1 MTGYFKGLFVFLALC
16 VSGGLFKDILED
28 IYMVKTLFVLDVQ
41 IPTIK
46 GKRKECK

>member
-28 IYMVKTLFVLDVQ
+28 KFIL
-41 IPTIK
+41 
-46 GKRKECK
+46 